1 MMSTRTDRS
10 EYRHIALSAT
20 VHALVIAAIAFAAAS
35 AGMTPRA
42 REVLWLDLSTALEAG
57 GAPVGPAPASSEPRT
72 PPAQPPAFVRA
83 EPEPVAAPKPEAVSA
98 DATAHALPEPEA
110 PPMRAEPEAL
120 AGARSATAASTVSTA
135 LGAPGLSALIG
146 SGHGAGAGR
155 AAEVVA
161 IREDIRKSLQGSVVY
176 PPMARRFGMEGT
188 VVAGFEL
195 QSDGTPTAIAVR
207 ESSGYE
213 ILDTTVLALIRRVSP
228 FPAPGVRVPDVRIP
242 VTFRLIPD

>member
-1 MMSTRTDRS
+1 
-10 EYRHIALSAT
+10 
-20 VHALVIAAIAFAAAS
+20 
-35 AGMTPRA
+35 
-42 REVLWLDLSTALEAG
+42 
-57 GAPVGPAPASSEPRT
+57 
-72 PPAQPPAFVRA
+72 
-83 EPEPVAAPKPEAVSA
+83 
-98 DATAHALPEPEA
+98 
-110 PPMRAEPEAL
+110 
-120 AGARSATAASTVSTA
+120 

-188 VVAGFEL
+188 VVASFEL

-213 ILDTTVLALIRRVSP
+213 ILDTTVIALIRRVSP